1 MGDKGIERR
10 LCQRFKIP
18 GATVS
23 YRKERLFSSK
33 TKIDEEFCPVLD
45 LSRGG
50 LRFLTQKPLKFKSK
64 IRLQLSIPGERLPLD
79 LKGRVRW
86 STFNAGKS
94 YKYQAGVQ
102 FNPYGL
108 EKDQNP
114 PQVLTKIVGL
124 EQKFVEPEAAAGPGL
139 DAVDPGVQPDEADG
153 QADHDTGH
161 DRQVVD

>member
-1 MGDKGIERR
+1 MGEKGIERR

-23 YRKERLFSSK
+23 YRKEKLLSSK

-50 LRFLTQKPLKFKSK
+50 VRFLTQKPLKFKSK
-64 IRLQLSIPGERLPLD
+64 VTLQLSIPGERIPLD

-102 FNPYGL
+102 FSPYGL
-108 EKDQNP
+108 EKKQNF
-114 PQVLTKIVGL
+114 PQTLTKLVAL
-124 EQKFVEPEAAAGPGL
+124 EQKFIEPGGPES
-139 DAVDPGVQPDEADG
+139 PGKPSEFGA
-153 QADHDTGH
+153 
-161 DRQVVD
+161 

>member
-1 MGDKGIERR
+1 MGEKGIERR

-23 YRKERLFSSK
+23 YRKEKLLLSK

-50 LRFLTQKPLKFKSK
+50 VRFLTQKPLKFKSK
-64 IRLQLSIPGERLPLD
+64 VILQLSIPGERIPLD

-102 FNPYGL
+102 FSPYGL
-108 EKDQNP
+108 EKKQNV
-114 PQVLTKIVGL
+114 PQTLTKIVVL
-124 EQKFVEPEAAAGPGL
+124 EQKFLEPSGPES
-139 DAVDPGVQPDEADG
+139 PGKPSEFGA
-153 QADHDTGH
+153 
-161 DRQVVD
+161 